1 MGKDY
6 KIGYGKPP
14 EHSRFAK
21 GRSGNPKGRPKGR
34 KNLETDLDEMLGEKI
49 TIREG
54 DQTRK
59 VSKQLG
65 FLLSLHARAVKGH
78 GRSDIILL
86 GLIDRLF
93 DADGPCG
100 NRLENLS
107 QEERVV
113 LALIKENLKPDGAAP
128 EEKSD
133 LGGTA

>member
-1 MGKDY
+1 MQFMPKPASRSPRPSALGWTKRLPSKNPNKSEVEERKMGKDY

-34 KNLETDLDEMLGEKI
+34 KNLETDLDERLGEKI

-65 FLLSLHARAVKGH
+65 
-78 GRSDIILL
+78 
-86 GLIDRLF
+86 
-93 DADGPCG
+93 
-100 NRLENLS
+100 
-107 QEERVV
+107 
-113 LALIKENLKPDGAAP
+113 
-128 EEKSD
+128 
-133 LGGTA
+133 